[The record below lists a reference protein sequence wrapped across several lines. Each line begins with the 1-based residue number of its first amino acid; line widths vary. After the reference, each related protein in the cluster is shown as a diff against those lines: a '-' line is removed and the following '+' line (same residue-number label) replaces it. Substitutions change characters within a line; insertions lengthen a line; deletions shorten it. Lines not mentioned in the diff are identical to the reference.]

1 MANISSA
8 LENERYIFNIKTVQS
23 GAIRILIEALKEI
36 LTDGNITITPEGIKL
51 IAMDPT
57 HSVLIHLKL
66 QSENFEYFQ
75 VSKKITIG
83 INMLNLFKLIKTMT
97 NSETLT
103 LFVEKN
109 NENQLGIIIHN
120 SEKNSQTTYKLNL
133 LDIQEDEVDIPPAEF
148 ETELTLPSGDFQKI
162 IRDMINI
169 GENIEVT
176 SIGNQLKLI
185 CNGDFAH
192 QETVLGETN
201 NGLKFSTSQSPELP
215 IQGIFSLK
223 YLLLFTK
230 CTNLCNQIHLY
241 IKNDYPLIIQ
251 YAVASLGSI
260 KLCLAPNTN

>member
-8 LENERYIFNIKTVQS
+8 IENERYIFNIKTVQS

-66 QSENFEYFQ
+66 QSENFEYFH

-109 NENQLGIIIHN
+109 N
-120 SEKNSQTTYKLNL
+120 
-133 LDIQEDEVDIPPAEF
+133 
-148 ETELTLPSGDFQKI
+148 
-162 IRDMINI
+162 
-169 GENIEVT
+169 
-176 SIGNQLKLI
+176 
-185 CNGDFAH
+185 
-192 QETVLGETN
+192 
-201 NGLKFSTSQSPELP
+201 
-215 IQGIFSLK
+215 
-223 YLLLFTK
+223 
-230 CTNLCNQIHLY
+230 
-241 IKNDYPLIIQ
+241 
-251 YAVASLGSI
+251 
-260 KLCLAPNTN
+260 